1 MTIEGKTRVQDEG
14 ARARLKEDAGLHPEG
29 EDLDR
34 DRGRGQR
41 QIFLSILDDA
51 FMYQQVHFLDG
62 TLPTSTQK
70 RTFLDLVS
78 TFTFHLS
85 FSLYTKRRASSTNTF
100 STLNS

>member
-34 DRGRGQR
+34 DRGQR

-51 FMYQQVHFLDG
+51 FMYQQVHFSMEFYPHTYSG
-62 TLPTSTQK
+62 YK
-70 RTFLDLVS
+70 
-78 TFTFHLS
+78 
-85 FSLYTKRRASSTNTF
+85 SS
-100 STLNS
+100 